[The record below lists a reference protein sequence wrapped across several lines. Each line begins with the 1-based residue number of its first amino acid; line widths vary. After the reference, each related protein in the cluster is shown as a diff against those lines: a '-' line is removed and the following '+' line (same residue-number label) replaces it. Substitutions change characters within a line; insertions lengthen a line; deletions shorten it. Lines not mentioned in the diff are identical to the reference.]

1 MSPAAS
7 ENGEEAGTDHEDAL
21 APEEVGEAAAG
32 DDQHAEHQGV
42 TVDDPLG
49 RGQRGVEVT
58 LDLGDRDAQRGEV
71 VGDHEHAQRHR
82 HEGELG
88 APVDL
93 PGCTGH
99 ARLPVL
105 VREPRSQ
112 SGRLAVMDSESDA
125 SIVAASL
132 AAPEAFG
139 ALFDRHARTLFRY
152 LVRRIGPDE
161 ADSLLG
167 EVFRIAFEKR
177 STYDLERENARPWL
191 YGIATNLVA
200 KHHRSEARRIRAS
213 ARLVAQRS
221 PQEDPGD
228 RIVAAIDAADLWP
241 RVADAVTALPEGE
254 RDALL
259 LFVWE
264 ELGYDEIAAALGVPV
279 GTVRSRLNRARMR
292 MRELDHAT
300 GGEG

>member
-1 MSPAAS
+1 
-7 ENGEEAGTDHEDAL
+7 
-21 APEEVGEAAAG
+21 
-32 DDQHAEHQGV
+32 
-42 TVDDPLG
+42 
-49 RGQRGVEVT
+49 
-58 LDLGDRDAQRGEV
+58 
-71 VGDHEHAQRHR
+71 
-82 HEGELG
+82 
-88 APVDL
+88 
-93 PGCTGH
+93 
-99 ARLPVL
+99 
-105 VREPRSQ
+105 
-112 SGRLAVMDSESDA
+112 MDSESDA

-132 AAPEAFG
+132 DAPEAFG

-152 LVRRIGPDE
+152 LVRRLGPDE

-191 YGIATNLVA
+191 YGIATKLVA

-213 ARLVAQRS
+213 ARLVAQRQ

-228 RIVAAIDAADLWP
+228 RIAAAIDAADLWP
-241 RVADAVTALPEGE
+241 RVADAVTELPEGE

-300 GGEG
+300 GREG

>member
-1 MSPAAS
+1 
-7 ENGEEAGTDHEDAL
+7 
-21 APEEVGEAAAG
+21 
-32 DDQHAEHQGV
+32 
-42 TVDDPLG
+42 
-49 RGQRGVEVT
+49 
-58 LDLGDRDAQRGEV
+58 
-71 VGDHEHAQRHR
+71 
-82 HEGELG
+82 
-88 APVDL
+88 
-93 PGCTGH
+93 
-99 ARLPVL
+99 
-105 VREPRSQ
+105 
-112 SGRLAVMDSESDA
+112 MDSESDA
-125 SIVAASL
+125 SIIAASL

-177 STYDLERENARPWL
+177 STYDLDRENARPWL

-200 KHHRSEARRIRAS
+200 KHHRNEARRIRAS
-213 ARLVAQRS
+213 ARLVAQRR
-221 PQEDPGD
+221 PEEEGGED
-228 RIVAAIDAADLWP
+228 RVAAAIDAADLWP
-241 RVADAVTALPEGE
+241 RVAEAVMGLPEGE

-300 GGEG
+300 GREG

>member
-1 MSPAAS
+1 
-7 ENGEEAGTDHEDAL
+7 
-21 APEEVGEAAAG
+21 
-32 DDQHAEHQGV
+32 
-42 TVDDPLG
+42 
-49 RGQRGVEVT
+49 
-58 LDLGDRDAQRGEV
+58 
-71 VGDHEHAQRHR
+71 
-82 HEGELG
+82 
-88 APVDL
+88 
-93 PGCTGH
+93 
-99 ARLPVL
+99 
-105 VREPRSQ
+105 
-112 SGRLAVMDSESDA
+112 MDSESDA
-125 SIVAASL
+125 SIIAASL

-177 STYDLERENARPWL
+177 STYDLDRANARPWL

-200 KHHRSEARRIRAS
+200 KHHRNEARRIRAS

-221 PQEDPGD
+221 PQDDPGD
-228 RIVAAIDAADLWP
+228 QVAAAMDAAELWP
-241 RVADAVTALPEGE
+241 RIADAVTELPEGE

-264 ELGYDEIAAALGVPV
+264 ELGYEEIAAALGVPV

-300 GGEG
+300 GREG